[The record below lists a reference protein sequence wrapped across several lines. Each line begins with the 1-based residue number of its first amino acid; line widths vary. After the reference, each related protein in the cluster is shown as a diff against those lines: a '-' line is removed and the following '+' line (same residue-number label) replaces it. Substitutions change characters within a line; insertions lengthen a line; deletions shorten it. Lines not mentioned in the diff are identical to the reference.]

1 MALLDRI
8 TARATTPRAE
18 VTRVA
23 DPISME
29 DFGYLLGQNGA
40 GGVRTKSGTQVG
52 VKRALGLTA
61 WYSGVRYLAESAS
74 TVPWHHYM
82 KVADDSRERRAPQS
96 WLANPDLDQT
106 WLGLVEHWVMS
117 MTNVG
122 DAYAWKLRNGAGQ
135 VVGLR
140 EIHPNR
146 ITGGIAPD
154 GSKRFLV
161 DRDEREYTTAEI
173 LHIPGLANDSRFG
186 INPVRNFAESLGVIA
201 AADDYAARFFGS
213 GSHMGG
219 LISVPQVLQQGE
231 REALRQEW
239 DQFHSGLLNAHR
251 TGVLSKGATYTR
263 ISLDAASAQ
272 LLETRGYGI
281 AEVSRMLRIP
291 PHKLYDLSRATF
303 SNIEH
308 QAIEAVT
315 ESIRPWVVRIETAIN
330 SDPDLVLP
338 GHYIEASLEGLLR
351 GDAAS
356 RVAYINGGIA
366 GGWLTP
372 GRGARLENLPAPPE
386 LDYYQR
392 PLNVAVIRVGQ
403 PEEVGSPDT
412 PSPEGAPA

>member
-8 TARATTPRAE
+8 AASAAKKTDATRS
-18 VTRVA
+18 A
-23 DPISME
+23 DPVTLE
-29 DFGYLLGQNGA
+29 EFGLLLSDGTSSGA
-40 GGVRTKSGTQVG
+40 RTKSGTSVG
-52 VKRALGLTA
+52 VTRALGLTA
-61 WYSGVRYLAESAS
+61 WYSGVRYLSESAA

-82 KVADDSRERRAPQS
+82 KQPDDSRERRAPQP
-96 WLANPDLDQT
+96 WLAKPDLDQT
-106 WLGLVEHWVMS
+106 WMGLVEHWLMS

-122 DAYAWKLRNGAGQ
+122 DGYAWKLRNMADQ

-146 ITGGIAPD
+146 VTGGIAPD

-161 DRDEREYTTAEI
+161 DRDPTEYTTREI
-173 LHIPGLANDSRFG
+173 LHIPGLAFNGRFG
-186 INPVRNFAESLGVIA
+186 INPVRNFAESLGTVA

-219 LISVPQVLQQGE
+219 LISVPQMLKEGE
-231 REALRQEW
+231 RESLRQEW
-239 DQFHSGLLNAHR
+239 DQFHSGLQNAHR

-263 ISLDAASAQ
+263 ISLDASSAQ

-338 GHYIEASLEGLLR
+338 GHYVEASLEGLLR

-366 GGWLTP
+366 GGWMTP
-372 GRGARLENLPAPPE
+372 ARGARLENLPAPPE

-392 PLNVAVIRVGQ
+392 PLNVAVIREGQ
-403 PEEVGSPDT
+403 AEQTGD
-412 PSPEGAPA
+412 APT